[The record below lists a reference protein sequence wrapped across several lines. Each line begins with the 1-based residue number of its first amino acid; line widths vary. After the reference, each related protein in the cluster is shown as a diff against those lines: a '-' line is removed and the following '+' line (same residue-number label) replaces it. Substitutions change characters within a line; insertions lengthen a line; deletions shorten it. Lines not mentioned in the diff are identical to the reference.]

1 VLRDISTVQTYKTT
15 LLNAKSIGYSHG
27 CSGTNI
33 AKGIDEL
40 GLTEQL
46 KAKTVFAD
54 DRPIVEYLGV
64 GDPSATLDITGGT
77 FTVDGPM
84 QLSGHIDVSGGKL
97 AVKGSASGT
106 GSIRVEG
113 NGQVEFGGTSASWRR
128 GQSSWCWRRC
138 MSRIS
143 FPAHLAFGL
152 VARLIRH
159 YSLCILPS

>member
-1 VLRDISTVQTYKTT
+1 MLRDISTVQTYKTT

-64 GDPSATLDITGGT
+64 GDSSATLVLFRVFEAFAFRRWSATHRS
-77 FTVDGPM
+77 VR
-84 QLSGHIDVSGGKL
+84 LS
-97 AVKGSASGT
+97 
-106 GSIRVEG
+106 
-113 NGQVEFGGTSASWRR
+113 
-128 GQSSWCWRRC
+128 SSLSCAWE
-138 MSRIS
+138 
-143 FPAHLAFGL
+143 
-152 VARLIRH
+152 
-159 YSLCILPS
+159 